1 MCGYLREQEDLDGAE
16 GDRGSHL
23 LKLWGA
29 RKLGAAEDLEMV
41 ESGQHVAHSQRHASV
56 RFSKPSVLQ
65 CGGRIGGGED
75 WKQGD

>member
-1 MCGYLREQEDLDGAE
+1 MCGYLREGE

-41 ESGQHVAHSQRHASV
+41 ESGQHVAHSQQRVSV

-65 CGGRIGGGED
+65 RGGRIGGEED
-75 WKQGD
+75 